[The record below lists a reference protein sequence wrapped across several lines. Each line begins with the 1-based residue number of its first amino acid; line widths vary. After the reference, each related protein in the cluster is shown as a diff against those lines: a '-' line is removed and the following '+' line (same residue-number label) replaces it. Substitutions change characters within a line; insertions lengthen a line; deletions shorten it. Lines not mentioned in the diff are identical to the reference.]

1 MRPELDWLHSKT
13 LVSKSCLL
21 LNGRRKMKWWGVV
34 GLEGRDRK
42 TSVTS
47 LCPEAQPSL
56 VSGTRR

>member
-1 MRPELDWLHSKT
+1 MRTELNWLHSGT
-13 LVSKSCLL
+13 LVSKSCLQ
-21 LNGRRKMKWWGVV
+21 LNGRREMKWWV
-34 GLEGRDRK
+34 GLEGRDGK